1 MNRDILNYVKF
12 RNIGNKPLL
21 LMIIDYRWFAENE
34 EEIDKWCFK
43 RFDYHPRDGMF
54 LSFKNESD
62 VLLFLLRWA

>member
-21 LMIIDYRWFAENE
+21 LLIIDYRWFGENE
-34 EEIDKWCFK
+34 EEIDNWCFK
-43 RFDYHPRDGMF
+43 RFNYRPRDGLL

-62 VLLFLLRWA
+62 VLLFLLRWT